1 MGEDGVALAP
11 LPEEYIPAW
20 RKNIAGLDGDTD
32 KIDWK
37 YKNTDGYL
45 NLLASRQP
53 ATNLAYLVPHGNVR
67 MEAMGLDGRPSTR
80 EDVAKMCEV
89 LERELKAGAFGL
101 STGLIYMPC
110 AFGDTAEMIELCKVT
125 AKYDGIFVV
134 HQRSEAD
141 DIINSTQN

>member
-1 MGEDGVALAP
+1 MVSP
-11 LPEEYIPAW
+11 W
-20 RKNIAGLDGDTD
+20 RRYLKNIFRPGVKISPDWMAIPTQ
-32 KIDWK
+32 IDWK

-45 NLLASRQP
+45 NLLASRHP

-80 EDVAKMCEV
+80 EDVAKMCEI
-89 LERELKAGAFGL
+89 LERELQAGAFGL

-125 AKYDGIFVV
+125 AKYDGILCGASA
-134 HQRSEAD
+134 Q
-141 DIINSTQN
+141 